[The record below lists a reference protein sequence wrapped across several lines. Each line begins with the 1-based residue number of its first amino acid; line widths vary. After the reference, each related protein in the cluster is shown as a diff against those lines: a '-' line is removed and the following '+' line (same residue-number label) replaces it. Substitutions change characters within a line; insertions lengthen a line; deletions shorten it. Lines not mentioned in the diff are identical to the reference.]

1 MGDTGSTFL
10 GFILASISVYGLFK
24 TYAVISFA
32 VPFLVLG
39 LPIFDLCFAVIRR
52 LAHGQSPM
60 HADRGHV
67 HHRLIDMGFSQK
79 QAVAISYLISALLG
93 LAAVV
98 LTDRGEVQALIFLGT
113 VLAVG
118 AIGVRVIFGGKKQE
132 KAEPESP
139 EASEAE
145 AAPEQTGKAET
156 EAPDEKA

>member
-1 MGDTGSTFL
+1 
-10 GFILASISVYGLFK
+10 
-24 TYAVISFA
+24 
-32 VPFLVLG
+32 
-39 LPIFDLCFAVIRR
+39 
-52 LAHGQSPM
+52 
-60 HADRGHV
+60 
-67 HHRLIDMGFSQK
+67 MGFSQK

-145 AAPEQTGKAET
+145 AAPEQPGKAET

>member
-1 MGDTGSTFL
+1 
-10 GFILASISVYGLFK
+10 
-24 TYAVISFA
+24 
-32 VPFLVLG
+32 
-39 LPIFDLCFAVIRR
+39 
-52 LAHGQSPM
+52 M

-113 VLAVG
+113 LLAVG

-132 KAEPESP
+132 KAEPGSP
-139 EASEAE
+139 GSF
-145 AAPEQTGKAET
+145 
-156 EAPDEKA
+156 